1 MRAAR
6 GGPERWEDYTE
17 LNNAFAREIAK
28 WWKKG
33 DIILVHDYH
42 LMLLPAILRE
52 THPVHGPS
60 YEASHGRLDT
70 PRAQAQGP
78 KLRSAASQGPRGP
91 QQFTSNAP
99 QASEGGD
106 RLVPAHALPVG

>member
-60 YEASHGRLDT
+60 YEASHGRLDAPEGAG
-70 PRAQAQGP
+70 PRA
-78 KLRSAASQGPRGP
+78 RSSAASQGPRGP
-91 QQFTSNAP
+91 QRLASDAP